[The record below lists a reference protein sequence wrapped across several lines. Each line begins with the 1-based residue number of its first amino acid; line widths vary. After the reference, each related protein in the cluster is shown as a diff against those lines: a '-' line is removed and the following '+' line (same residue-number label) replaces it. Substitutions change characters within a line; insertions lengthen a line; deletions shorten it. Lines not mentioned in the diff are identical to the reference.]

1 MRQGNIHSECTN
13 LAKNLIEIHKR
24 VNVLEESNRDVLLGR
39 RNGNCISCSKMNDG
53 YEALKFKDGTDGKL
67 YLTSGKA
74 QAGKGISNQDTAL
87 QFL

>member
-1 MRQGNIHSECTN
+1 
-13 LAKNLIEIHKR
+13 
-24 VNVLEESNRDVLLGR
+24 
-39 RNGNCISCSKMNDG
+39 MNDG